1 MPISQLQ
8 PTPQEEVENAIDADN
23 AKAAEPEL
31 SEQTS
36 ASAGEFNAQD
46 PAPQNEGQF
55 AIPKGREHR
64 ITQPKPTV
72 YIGNL
77 FFDVT
82 EDDLSRELSRF
93 GKIKKLRLLRD
104 SRGLSKG
111 SVPILY
117 QLALC

>member
-36 ASAGEFNAQD
+36 ASAQES
-46 PAPQNEGQF
+46 APQSEGQF
-55 AIPKGREHR
+55 AIPKVEGREHR

-111 SVPILY
+111 SVSIPH
-117 QLALC
+117 QVALC